1 MKLTTRVKCRLH
13 MLRWAISEV
22 LAATIIVLLD

>member
-1 MKLTTRVKCRLH
+1 MKPMTRIKCRLH

-22 LAATIIVLLD
+22 LVATIFVLLD